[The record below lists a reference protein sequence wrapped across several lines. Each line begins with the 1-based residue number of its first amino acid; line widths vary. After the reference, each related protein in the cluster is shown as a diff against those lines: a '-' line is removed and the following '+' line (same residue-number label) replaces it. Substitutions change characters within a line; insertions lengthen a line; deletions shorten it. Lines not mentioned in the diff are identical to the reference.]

1 MPTGPSTPPVP
12 AAADAVDRAVREG
25 LAAVRTEL
33 AVPAAFP
40 PEVTA
45 AARAVAEHAGTPPT
59 AVDATHVPFVTIDP
73 AGSMDLDQAV
83 HLERLDGPGSGHDD
97 EHRAVYRVHYAI
109 ADVAAWVP
117 AGGPVDEEA
126 RRRVVTLYAPDG
138 RTPLHPP
145 ELSEG
150 AASLLPD
157 GERPALWWQLDL
169 DAQGLLTRCDV
180 RRATVRSRARYTYE
194 QVQDAL
200 DAGTADDVLLLL
212 REVGLLREQ
221 AERDRGGLTLPMPEQ
236 EAGREDGHWALTSR
250 RTLPVEGWNAQIS
263 LLTGMAAASI
273 MLEGGIGV
281 LRTLPAA
288 DPRDVARLRRT
299 ARALGVPWPEGAGHA
314 EVVSALDAS
323 DPAQAA
329 LLAEAATLMRG
340 AAYVAFDGERPAYA
354 EHAAIAAPYAHT
366 TAPLRRLVDRFVGE
380 TCLALSA
387 GVPVP
392 AWVRAALP
400 DLPSR
405 MASGDAH
412 ASAYE
417 RACLDLVEA
426 ALLAD
431 RLGEVFDAVVVD
443 VREDRTSG
451 VVQLRDPA
459 VRARVTSVPDGVSA
473 STAGGA
479 ATAAGPG
486 LELPLGEAVR
496 VRLTHVSVAERT
508 VRFTWER

>member
-1 MPTGPSTPPVP
+1 MPRRHVRLRPAPLPAVPGAEPPAEVSVQT
-12 AAADAVDRAVREG
+12 VDRAVRTG
-25 LAAVRTEL
+25 LAAVRAEL
-33 AVPAAFP
+33 QVPDAFP
-40 PEVTA
+40 PQVVA
-45 AARAVAEHAGTPPT
+45 AARSAAPQVPSGT
-59 AVDATHVPFVTIDP
+59 ADATHVPFVTIDP
-73 AGSMDLDQAV
+73 AGSMDLDQAL
-83 HLERLDGPGSGHDD
+83 HIERRGGPGGGF
-97 EHRAVYRVHYAI
+97 RVHYAI

-117 AGGPVDEEA
+117 AGGPVDTEA

-145 ELSEG
+145 ELSEA

-169 DAQGLLTRCDV
+169 DGDGQLTRFDV
-180 RRATVRSRARYTYE
+180 RRATVRSRARLTYE
-194 QVQDAL
+194 QVEHAL
-200 DAGTADDVLLLL
+200 DTGTADDVLVLL

-221 AERDRGGLTLPMPEQ
+221 VERERGGLTLPMPEQ

-250 RTLPVEGWNAQIS
+250 RTLPVEGWNAQVS
-263 LLTGMAAASI
+263 LLTGMAAASL
-273 MLEGGIGV
+273 MLDGGIGV

-299 ARALGVPWPEGAGHA
+299 AQALGVPWPEGAGHA
-314 EVVSALDAS
+314 EVVSGLDSS

-329 LLAEAATLMRG
+329 LLTEAATLMRG
-340 AAYVAFDGERPAYA
+340 AAYVAFDGQRPAYV

-380 TCLALSA
+380 TCLALCA
-387 GVPVP
+387 DVPVP
-392 AWVRAALP
+392 EWVRAALP

-426 ALLAD
+426 ALLAG
-431 RLGEVFDAVVVD
+431 RTGEVFDAVVVD
-443 VREDRTSG
+443 VREDRAAG

-459 VRARVTSVPDGVSA
+459 VRARV
-473 STAGGA
+473 GGE
-479 ATAAGPG
+479 G
-486 LELPLGEAVR
+486 LPLGEAVR
-496 VRLTHVSVAERT
+496 VRLTDVSVTGRT
-508 VRFTWER
+508 VRFTLER